1 VFNGVVAVSLMVAM
15 MIVVASRKIMG
26 RFAASRAL
34 MIFGWLATALM
45 AMVVAA
51 MAATGFSG

>member
-1 VFNGVVAVSLMVAM
+1 VAM